1 MIALEN
7 ETSVRVKA
15 GTAVE
20 IACVSGVLWVTQEG
34 DVRDMFLAPGES
46 LRLAGRGLTIVTAL
60 EPSLVR
66 LIEDAKPSV
75 GSGRVVAC
83 VSLGACGDRCVT
95 AAIQRR
101 AAHAVAQALRFA
113 AVSPSVS
120 MTIR

>member
-46 LRLAGRGLTIVTAL
+46 LRLVGRGLTIVTAL

-66 LIEDAKPSV
+66 LVED
-75 GSGRVVAC
+75 R
-83 VSLGACGDRCVT
+83 
-95 AAIQRR
+95 
-101 AAHAVAQALRFA
+101 
-113 AVSPSVS
+113 
-120 MTIR
+120 

>member
-75 GSGRVVAC
+75 GSGAWSRVYRWVRVA
-83 VSLGACGDRCVT
+83 T
-95 AAIQRR
+95 AAS
-101 AAHAVAQALRFA
+101 LRPF
-113 AVSPSVS
+113 SVVPR
-120 MTIR
+120 TLLLKR

>member
-7 ETSVRVKA
+7 EASVRVKT

-66 LIEDAKPSV
+66 LIGDVKPSL
-75 GSGRVVAC
+75 GSDAWLRVFLWVRVA
-83 VSLGACGDRCVT
+83 T
-95 AAIQRR
+95 AALARPFGVVPR
-101 AAHAVAQALRFA
+101 TPLLKR
-113 AVSPSVS
+113 
-120 MTIR
+120 

>member
-66 LIEDAKPSV
+66 LIEDAKPSEF
-75 GSGRVVAC
+75 
-83 VSLGACGDRCVT
+83 
-95 AAIQRR
+95 RR
-101 AAHAVAQALRFA
+101 LRRSINVAQKFIVVSVKFGRQLRLELF
-113 AVSPSVS
+113 P
-120 MTIR
+120 